1 MGIIEDVLAT
11 KKLEDLQVTKSD
23 ASSDP
28 ELTSDNVNEAIVLLK
43 EVEKN
48 NGHIAI
54 AQSIGLTQ
62 KQVAEIHDAMNIK
75 ISELT
80 PKEAEGI

>member
-11 KKLEDLQVTKSD
+11 KKLEDLKVPEPAPAPSPRLTKKKV
-23 ASSDP
+23 
-28 ELTSDNVNEAIVLLK
+28 EMAIELLK

-54 AQSIGLTQ
+54 AQKVGLTQ
-62 KQVAEIHDAMNIK
+62 AQVRGIHEKMGRRV
-75 ISELT
+75 SELLST
-80 PKEAEGI
+80 KK

>member
-11 KKLEDLQVTKSD
+11 KKLEDLKVPEPAPTPL
-23 ASSDP
+23 P
-28 ELTSDNVNEAIVLLK
+28 ELTKEKVEKAIELLK

-54 AQSIGLTQ
+54 AQ
-62 KQVAEIHDAMNIK
+62 KV
-75 ISELT
+75 
-80 PKEAEGI
+80 